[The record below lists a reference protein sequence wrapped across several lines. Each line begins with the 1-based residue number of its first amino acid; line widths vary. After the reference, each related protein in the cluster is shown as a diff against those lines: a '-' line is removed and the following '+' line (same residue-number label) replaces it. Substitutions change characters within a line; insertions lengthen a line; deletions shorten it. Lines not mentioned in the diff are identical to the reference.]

1 MVGVV
6 TTATTLDPGAP
17 GPPSL
22 AHRVHQAGQ
31 HTREGLVAAL
41 VAGGGLVVLGLWVHD
56 TPGRSLHSLGDE
68 LTAAGRVTALLGTYL
83 LLVQI
88 LLMARLPWLERL
100 IGTTRLAV
108 WHRLNGMYS
117 VGLLVAHTVLTIWG
131 YAVTD
136 HAGLAHETA
145 SVVLTYPD
153 VLMATVGLGLLLVVS
168 VLSARAARRRLRYE
182 TWYAIHL
189 YAYLGVGLSL
199 SHQLATG
206 ADFTDSLAN
215 RVFWVGLFA
224 GTAACL
230 VVFRFVAPAVAYAR
244 HRFRVADVIPEGPGV
259 VSIIVTGDRLEE
271 LRAEAGQF
279 FRLRFLHKDGWWQS
293 HPFSLSVAPNGRALR
308 FTVKDLGDHTGGL
321 SRLAPGTRVVAE
333 GPYGAFT
340 ALRRAR
346 DKVLLIGGGLGITPV
361 RALLAALPGGPG
373 DITLLYRV
381 SREDDL
387 VFRTELEELG
397 RRRGA
402 RIHYLVGP
410 RTRTPDPIGPEVLAS
425 LVPDARER
433 DVYLCGPT
441 GMTDATAAS
450 LRALGVPR
458 SRIHTERFDL

>member
-1 MVGVV
+1 MV
-6 TTATTLDPGAP
+6 TTETALDSIP
-17 GPPSL
+17 GPASL
-22 AHRVHQAGQ
+22 VRRVHQAGQ
-31 HTREGLVAAL
+31 RTREGLVAAV
-41 VAGGGLVVLGLWVHD
+41 VAGGALVVLGLWAHD
-56 TPGRSLHSLGDE
+56 TPGRALHTLGDE

-117 VGLLVAHTVLTIWG
+117 VALLVAHTVLTIWG
-131 YAVTD
+131 YAITD
-136 HAGLAHETA
+136 HAGLGHETA

-153 VLMATVGLGLLLVVS
+153 VLMATVGLGLLLLVS

-215 RVFWVGLFA
+215 RIFWLGLFA

-230 VVFRFVAPAVAYAR
+230 VAFRFVAPVAAYAR
-244 HRFRVADVIPEGPGV
+244 HRFRVADVVPEGPGV
-259 VSIIVTGDRLEE
+259 TSIIVTGERLKE

-279 FRLRFLHKDGWWQS
+279 FRLRFLHRDGWWQS

-308 FTVKDLGDHTGGL
+308 FTVKDLGDHTSGL
-321 SRLAPGTRVVAE
+321 SHLAPGTRVVAE

-340 ALRRAR
+340 ARRRAR
-346 DKVLLIGGGLGITPV
+346 SKVLLIGGGLGITPV
-361 RALLAALPGGPG
+361 RALLASLPADPG
-373 DITLLYRV
+373 DITLIYRV
-381 SREDDL
+381 SREDDV
-387 VFRTELEELG
+387 VFRSEIDELG
-397 RRRGA
+397 RRKGA
-402 RIHYLVGP
+402 QVHYLVGP
-410 RTRTPDPIGPEVLAS
+410 RTRSPDPIGPEVLAS

-450 LRALGVPR
+450 LRSLGVPR
-458 SRIHTERFDL
+458 SRIHTERFDF